1 MRIDIKREEQGGG
14 IPLTVL
20 ETRVDGVS
28 REWSA
33 DGNFTEVEMMQKF
46 YPEIQIW
53 LSERILLMLHDIA
66 FRQQMGAK

>member
-1 MRIDIKREEQGGG
+1 MKTDIKREKQIDGS
-14 IPLTVL
+14 PLTVL

-33 DGNFTEVEMMQKF
+33 DGNFTEMEMMQKF

-53 LSERILLMLHDIA
+53 LSERILTMLHDVA
-66 FRQQMGAK
+66 FRLQMGAK